1 MNATLQTGLVVVTQF
16 ALKLLGAIVLWIV
29 GRALIRFA
37 TSMMGH
43 ALDRQALDAT
53 VVGYLRSALSILLNV
68 ILVVALL
75 GFFGVE
81 TASFAALLAGV
92 GIAVGVAWSGLLAS
106 FAAGVFLLVLRPFK
120 VGDYIEAGGVTGT
133 VESIG
138 LFATILNTP
147 ANVIAIVGNS
157 KVFGDNIMN
166 YTRND
171 YRRVDMTAQLSHD
184 VNPEQAI
191 LLLKDALARIP
202 NVLATPAP
210 VVEISRVQPGRT
222 AAGRASLLR
231 QRQLLAGLFRYQ
243 PPHPE
248 HLQHSWLSGA
258 GAPLPTA
265 RHLAGGGT
273 AGHAIRRL
281 IFMKLIFMKDA
292 P

>member
-1 MNATLQTGLVVVTQF
+1 MNATLQTGLVIVTQF
-16 ALKLLGAIVLWIV
+16 ALKLLGAIAIWIV

-37 TSMMGH
+37 TKMLGN
-43 ALDRQALDAT
+43 ALDRQALDVT
-53 VVGYLRSALSILLNV
+53 VVSYLRSALSILLNV

-191 LLLKDALARIP
+191 ALLKDAIARIP

-210 VVEISRVQPGRT
+210 VVEILEFNL
-222 AAGRASLLR
+222 AGP
-231 QRQLLAGLFRYQ
+231 LLAVRPFCANAHYWQ
-243 PPHPE
+243 VYFD
-248 HLQHSWLSGA
+248 
-258 GAPLPTA
+258 TN
-265 RHLAGGGT
+265 
-273 AGHAIRRL
+273 RL
-281 IFMKLIFMKDA
+281 IQSTFSQAGYPA
-292 P
+292 PEPHYKVRGTLREEGRQNLQSAA

>member
-1 MNATLQTGLVVVTQF
+1 MNITLQAALVLVTQV
-16 ALKLLGAIVLWIV
+16 ALKVLGAIILWIV

-37 TSMMGH
+37 LKLMVR
-43 ALDRQALDAT
+43 ALDRQTLDPT

-92 GIAVGVAWSGLLAS
+92 GIAIGVAWSGLLSS

-147 ANVIAIVGNS
+147 ANVVAIVGNS

-171 YRRVDMTAQLSHD
+171 HRRVDLTAQLNHQ
-184 VNPEQAI
+184 VNPDQAI
-191 LLLKDALARIP
+191 ALLKEAILRIP
-202 NVLATPAP
+202 NVLPTPAP
-210 VVEISRVQPGRT
+210 VVEIFEFN
-222 AAGRASLLR
+222 
-231 QRQLLAGLFRYQ
+231 LAGPVLVVRPYCANLHYWQVYFD
-243 PPHPE
+243 
-248 HLQHSWLSGA
+248 
-258 GAPLPTA
+258 TN
-265 RHLAGGGT
+265 
-273 AGHAIRRL
+273 RL
-281 IFMKLIFMKDA
+281 IRNTFSQAGFPA
-292 P
+292 PEYHYLVHGTMQEEARQNLQPAA